1 VGEEVHLT
9 VAVIDYELDGQRRLG
24 AASGHLAALTGD
36 DFAARVFIESND
48 RFRLPADTAR
58 DVIMIGPGTGV
69 APYRGF
75 LQHREAQGARGRNW
89 LLFGARHFASEF
101 LYQLEWQD
109 AQRKGLL
116 NRLDL
121 AFSRDRTPRVYVQ
134 DRIREHG
141 RDLFAWL
148 EGGAYL
154 YVCGD
159 AEHMAPDVNA
169 ALIEVATEHGG
180 RGREAAEAWVR
191 QLADDR
197 RYLRDVY

>member
-1 VGEEVHLT
+1 
-9 VAVIDYELDGQRRLG
+9 
-24 AASGHLAALTGD
+24 
-36 DFAARVFIESND
+36 
-48 RFRLPADTAR
+48 
-58 DVIMIGPGTGV
+58 MIGPGTGV

-116 NRLDL
+116 HRLDL

-134 DRIREHG
+134 DRMREHG
-141 RDLFAWL
+141 RELFAWL
-148 EGGAYL
+148 EGGAYV

-159 AEHMAPDVNA
+159 AEQHGARRQRRAHRM
-169 ALIEVATEHGG
+169 IATEHGG
-180 RGREAAEAWVR
+180 LAREAAEAWVR
-191 QLADDR
+191 QLADER